1 MATASGYGGKEV
13 LPAWRFFKKTLE
25 DVECHHIT
33 ALLKVQVSVLQFPV
47 AYKLIVNQDWLWV

>member
-25 DVECHHIT
+25 EVECHHIM

-47 AYKLIVNQDWLWV
+47 ASGLILNQDWLCV